1 MAWVESASPSFRA
14 RHEST
19 HADEVDRVLYSLERT
34 REYMAQ
40 YFPHTVDGISVVFH
54 PSVASLSVAC
64 PMVPVAWVLA
74 APAARRYV
82 GGWSGR
88 QDLHVLLPDS
98 LEARA
103 STVPGSAEMLERT
116 APALY
121 ARRVIVA
128 NNASVGRRMTPLRMS
143 AELRWAWLLEG
154 AARWFGGQ
162 TAHARPAIARRLR
175 EGRRPA
181 FPPGMRDAPLLGGTV
196 IDLLVQERGERAAA
210 QLACRLHRQGARA
223 ALREAFGSRSQSQI
237 EQDWRAHLTRM
248 AAAAQKP
255 SAHDLARQPH
265 DQRAD
270 RQGHEQPGE
279 QAARRDHRRRRLA

>member
-19 HADEVDRVLYSLERT
+19 HADDVDRVLHSLERT
-34 REYMAQ
+34 REYMAE
-40 YFPHTVDGISVVFH
+40 YFPRTVDGISVVFH

-64 PMVPVAWVLA
+64 PAVPLAWLAA

-82 GGWSGR
+82 GGSSGR
-88 QDLHVLLPDS
+88 QDLHVLLPGA

-103 STVPGSAEMLERT
+103 STVPGSAEMLART

-121 ARRVIVA
+121 ARRVIVE
-128 NNASVGRRMTPLRMS
+128 NNAGLRSRMRPLRAI

-181 FPPGMRDAPLLGGTV
+181 FPPGVRDAPLLGGTV
-196 IDLLVQERGERAAA
+196 IDLLVQERDERAAA
-210 QLACRLHRQGARA
+210 KLACRLHPQGTRA
-223 ALREAFGSRSQSQI
+223 ALREAFGARSQSQL
-237 EQDWRAHLTRM
+237 EQDWQAHLTRT
-248 AAAAQKP
+248 AATA
-255 SAHDLARQPH
+255 
-265 DQRAD
+265 
-270 RQGHEQPGE
+270 
-279 QAARRDHRRRRLA
+279 